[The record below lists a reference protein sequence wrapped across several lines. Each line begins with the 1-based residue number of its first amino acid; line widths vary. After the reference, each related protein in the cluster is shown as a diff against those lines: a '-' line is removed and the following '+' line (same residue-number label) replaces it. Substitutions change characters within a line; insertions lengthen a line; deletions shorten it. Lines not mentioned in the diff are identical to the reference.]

1 MIKEFARRLSHF
13 TLLAALLFAACTT
26 PDNWKNP
33 HIEAE
38 PFAESAAEGSV
49 QLPEKPP
56 PSPEPAEKKL
66 PTDPIPISREEAVWM
81 TLRQNPDLIIQQL
94 NPLIAG
100 GFEAIERGRFDP
112 EVFANY
118 QYSEESAS
126 ETDRATEQR
135 ISFEGKSHR
144 GTAGVRQR
152 LPTGTDI
159 EASFRQDRSISDRSP
174 EHQAARVGLT
184 VTQQLLR
191 GLGPAINFA
200 AIRQAELDTVASEFE
215 LRGYVEA
222 TVADVEIAY
231 WNYVLAEKRI
241 AIFEQS
247 HDVALRQL
255 NEIRE
260 RVEVGALS
268 RNELAAASAE
278 TAMRE
283 QDLINARSLLENRR
297 LRLLLLL
304 SPDYENWHELQI
316 SATSPL
322 DNAPEPSGNL
332 DERIALALKSRPDLN
347 EAKLRLQRNQLEV
360 IVTRNGLLPRL
371 ELFATLGRSGYAD
384 TFFDS
389 IKRIDGNDYDLTVGV
404 SLTHAIG
411 NRAAKGRDLI
421 ARGRYRQSVEAIEN
435 LQDLIR
441 FDVASAKNEVER
453 SRQQIAASSETRRF
467 REQTAQAEQE
477 RFAVGTSTALD
488 VALAQR
494 DLLASQIDEVEARV
508 EFQIAQIEL
517 FLAEGTLL
525 ERRGLAIPSTFEP
538 PPL

>member
-1 MIKEFARRLSHF
+1 MKKLPRLIS
-13 TLLAALLFAACTT
+13 LSAGLAVFLSTACTT
-26 PDNWKNP
+26 PDNWRKS
-33 HIEAE
+33 HIEAD

-49 QLPEKPP
+49 QSEEEPP
-56 PSPEPAEKKL
+56 VLSEPVEKKV
-66 PTDPIPISREEAVWM
+66 PTDPLPIAREDAVM
-81 TLRQNPDLIIQQL
+81 MALGQNPDLRIQQL

-112 EVFANY
+112 EIFANY
-118 QYSEESAS
+118 QYAEESAS
-126 ETDRATEQR
+126 ETDRATQQR
-135 ISFEGKSHR
+135 ISFEGESHR
-144 GTAGVRQR
+144 GTVGVRQR
-152 LPTGTDI
+152 LPTGTDV

-174 EHQAARVGLT
+174 EHQSARVGLT

-191 GLGPAINFA
+191 GFGPAVNFA

-222 TVADVEIAY
+222 LVADVEIAY

-247 HDVALRQL
+247 HEVAVRQL

-283 QDLINARSLLENRR
+283 QDLINARSLLEERR

-304 SPDYENWHELQI
+304 SPDYENWHELELT
-316 SATSPL
+316 ATSPL
-322 DNAPEPSGNL
+322 DSAPAPTGDLN
-332 DERIALALKSRPDLN
+332 ERIALALQSRPDLN
-347 EAKLRLQRNQLEV
+347 EAKLRLQRDELEV

-384 TFFDS
+384 TFLDS
-389 IKRIDGNDYDLTVGV
+389 IKRIDGSDYDLTVGV

-411 NRAAKGRDLI
+411 NRAAKGRGLI

-435 LQDLIR
+435 LRDLIR

-453 SRQQIAASSETRRF
+453 SRQQIAASSETRAF
-467 REQTAQAEQE
+467 REQTAQAEQD
-477 RFAVGTSTALD
+477 RFLVGTSTALD

-525 ERRGLAIPSTFEP
+525 ERRGLAIPATFEP
-538 PPL
+538 PAL